1 MTERSNTSNISILQT
16 RILKKT
22 GIQSIANGVRNN
34 SLAKTLVEQAG
45 SDPNKVTKAT
55 VSILESITNSKITER
70 TNNQYMFFRWE
81 LAPICEI
88 ADDLYD
94 NRVKVIKAMEECM
107 TVADPKDIHQWLME
121 VMVCTAKQS
130 HLTEKDL
137 AFKARVYAK
146 KFEHVPADIMKYA
159 CDKVIMNCKFFPT
172 VAEINEYISKSLVEA
187 VSSQC
192 CTIVSHWSKQYQAN

>member
-1 MTERSNTSNISILQT
+1 MTEKLNTSNISILQT
-16 RILKKT
+16 NTAEEI
-22 GIQSIANGVRNN
+22 GIKSIANGVKDNVI
-34 SLAKTLVEQAG
+34 AKTLIEQG
-45 SDPNKVTKAT
+45 STNPNNVTKAT
-55 VSILESITNSKITER
+55 VSILESIINSKITEK

-81 LAPICEI
+81 LASISDI
-88 ADDLYD
+88 ANDLYD
-94 NRVKVIKAMEECM
+94 NRVKVIKALEECM
-107 TVADPKDIHQWLME
+107 TVADTKDVHQWLME

-172 VAEINEYISKSLVEA
+172 VAEINEYIEPMLHYRKSLVEA
-187 VSSQC
+187 VSSKL
-192 CTIVSHWSKQYQAN
+192 ISAIGE

>member
-1 MTERSNTSNISILQT
+1 MTEKLNTSNISILQT
-16 RILKKT
+16 NIIKKT

-55 VSILESITNSKITER
+55 VSILESIINSKITEK
-70 TNNQYMFFRWE
+70 TNNQYMFARWE
-81 LAPICEI
+81 MPTISDCADKLSGNRI
-88 ADDLYD
+88 A
-94 NRVKVIKAMEECM
+94 VQKALEECM
-107 TVADPKDIHQWLME
+107 TVADPKDIHQWLIE

-130 HLTEKDL
+130 HLTQKDL

-172 VAEINEYISKSLVEA
+172 VAEFNEFIEPMLHYRKSLVEA
-187 VSSQC
+187 VSSKL
-192 CTIVSHWSKQYQAN
+192 ISAIGE

>member
-1 MTERSNTSNISILQT
+1 MIEKLNTSNISILQT
-16 RILKKT
+16 NTAEEI
-22 GIQSIANGVRNN
+22 GIKSIANGVKDN
-34 SLAKTLVEQAG
+34 LIAKTLVEQAG
-45 SDPNKVTKAT
+45 TDPNKVTKAT
-55 VSILESITNSKITER
+55 VSILESIMNCKITEQ
-70 TNNQYMFFRWE
+70 TNNQYVFARWQMPTISE
-81 LAPICEI
+81 CAYQL
-88 ADDLYD
+88 
-94 NRVKVIKAMEECM
+94 KANKPAVMKALRECM

-172 VAEINEYISKSLVEA
+172 VAEINEYIEPMLHYRKSLVEA
-187 VSSQC
+187 VSSKL
-192 CTIVSHWSKQYQAN
+192 ISAIGE